1 MPKIY
6 KMQIANN
13 KVVTVTYKLLSNL
26 PTEEQAH
33 VETADDANPLQFI
46 YGAGMMIP
54 GFEKGLEGKAIG
66 DVFSFSI
73 DPEDGYGAND
83 ETAVINLPIEVF
95 KVEKAIDFSVLKVG
109 NMLPMSDNQGN
120 VLNGRVVSLDDEMVK
135 MDFNHPLAGHHLH
148 FSGKIIEIRDASE
161 EEMDHGHVH

>member
-13 KVVTVTYKLLSNL
+13 KVVTVTYKLHSNL

-54 GFEKGLEGKAIG
+54 GFEKGLESKAIG
-66 DVFSFSI
+66 DDFSFSI
-73 DPEDGYGAND
+73 QPEDGYGAND

-95 KVEKAIDFSVLKVG
+95 KVEDVIDFSVVKVG

-120 VLNGRVVSLDDEMVK
+120 VLNGKVVSYDDEMVK

-148 FSGKIIEIRDASE
+148 FSGKIIEIRDASK
-161 EEMDHGHVH
+161 EEMEHGHVH

>member
-66 DVFSFSI
+66 DDFSFSI